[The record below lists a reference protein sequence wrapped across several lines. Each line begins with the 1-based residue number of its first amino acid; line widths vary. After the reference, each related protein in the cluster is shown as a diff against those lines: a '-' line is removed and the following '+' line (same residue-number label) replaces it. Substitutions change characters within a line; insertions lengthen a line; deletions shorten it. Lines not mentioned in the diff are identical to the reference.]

1 MEIGMVFFLQGQH
14 LSQSTQIGGASS
26 QYATT
31 GGRGKRGSGRSKDRL
46 TIPAPAPL
54 PQRHNSDLSLST
66 IAEESSF
73 ASQSSYHRA
82 AAAAAAPQSTQYPQH
97 HHHYPYQQHQPS
109 PYLHQHHPQMGQTG
123 SAPTSGGQPQHQQ
136 PTSVFVE
143 PHVVVE
149 TTTYPNSAN
158 VSCLLFSRIF
168 LIVSGLRHQYDT
180 LLRPKVR
187 SSRAILSLCG
197 CFFKFQNAIAF
208 FRNT

>member
-1 MEIGMVFFLQGQH
+1 MQGQH

-82 AAAAAAPQSTQYPQH
+82 AAATPQSTQYPQH

-109 PYLHQHHPQMGQTG
+109 PYLHQHHTQMGQTG

-143 PHVVVE
+143 PHLVVE

-158 VSCLLFSRIF
+158 VSCLLFLRTF
-168 LIVSGLRHQYDT
+168 LMVSGLMHQYDT

-187 SSRAILSLCG
+187 SPRAILSLGRC
-197 CFFKFQNAIAF
+197 
-208 FRNT
+208 